1 MTDQAGGRS
10 CLKTGCLVL
19 VGCLGLGVMIVA
31 LVAGLAWMKASSSKP
46 ESQVLTRPVPE
57 QPIPPSALAAD
68 LPQEGILPKGG
79 RVVLNLSEAEFQI
92 EPGPPGEPIR
102 VEASYDRAS
111 GELEE
116 IFEPGDAGS
125 WTYSLRFKRDLGF
138 LAKMFE
144 GMAGKTPKVRVL
156 IPPDVPI
163 DLDIDLSEG
172 EGLVRLGGLWLTSA
186 DLTFSMGGVEMSI
199 DEPLKEPIES
209 LSIKASMGG
218 GSFRSLGNASPR
230 RLDVDISMGGMDL
243 DLTGRWLRDAEIQ
256 IRQSMGG
263 AGVTLPD
270 GVIIE
275 GIDHPRTG
283 RQASSKEIP
292 LPVLRFTVSSEM
304 GELKFN
310 D

>member
-1 MTDQAGGRS
+1 
-10 CLKTGCLVL
+10 
-19 VGCLGLGVMIVA
+19 
-31 LVAGLAWMKASSSKP
+31 
-46 ESQVLTRPVPE
+46 
-57 QPIPPSALAAD
+57 
-68 LPQEGILPKGG
+68 
-79 RVVLNLSEAEFQI
+79 VLNLSEAEFQI

>member
-1 MTDQAGGRS
+1 MTNRAGGQS

-31 LVAGLAWMKASSSKP
+31 LGVGLAWMKASSSKP

-57 QPIPPSALAAD
+57 PAPVPPSSLAAD
-68 LPQEGILPKGG
+68 LPAQASAAGG
-79 RVVLNLSEAEFQI
+79 RVVLDLSEAEFMI

-111 GELEE
+111 GALEE
-116 IFEPGDAGS
+116 TFEPGDAGS
-125 WTYSLRFKRDLGF
+125 WTYTVRFKREAGF
-138 LAKMFE
+138 LAKLFE
-144 GMAGKTPKVRVL
+144 GMAGKTPKMRVL

-163 DLDIDLSEG
+163 DLDISLSEG
-172 EGLVRLGGLWLTSA
+172 EGKVRLGGLWLTSA
-186 DLTFSMGGVEMSI
+186 DLEFAMGGVEMSI
-199 DEPLKEPIES
+199 DEPLKEPMES
-209 LSIKASMGG
+209 LSIKTSMGG

-243 DLTGRWLRDAEIQ
+243 DLSGRWLRDAEIQ

-275 GIDHPRTG
+275 GIDHPRAG
-283 RQASSKEIP
+283 RQASKEIP

-304 GELKFN
+304 GELKFK
-310 D
+310 